1 MLRLLLPRL
10 RRFALRLPRDPTS
23 ADDLVQAT
31 LERAL
36 TRWRSRR
43 PQGNVRA
50 WLFTILSRQF
60 LDAQRRGRRYAWLL
74 EWFAVTH
81 SAEPSAERH
90 ALARSSLAV
99 FVRLPAAL
107 PTLPCARKP
116 FVTGAGGSASLAS
129 G

>member
-50 WLFTILSRQF
+50 WLFTILYRQF
-60 LDAQRRGRRYAWLL
+60 LDAQRRGRRSAWLL
-74 EWFAVTH
+74 AWFAGPD
-81 SAEPSAERH
+81 SAAPSAEQN
-90 ALARSSLAV
+90 
-99 FVRLPAAL
+99 
-107 PTLPCARKP
+107 
-116 FVTGAGGSASLAS
+116 GSASCRERVCKIV
-129 G
+129 